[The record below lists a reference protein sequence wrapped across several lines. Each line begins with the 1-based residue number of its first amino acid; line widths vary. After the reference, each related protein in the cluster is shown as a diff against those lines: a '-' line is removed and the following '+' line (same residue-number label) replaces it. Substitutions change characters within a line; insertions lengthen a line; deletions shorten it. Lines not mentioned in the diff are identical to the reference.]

1 MRFSL
6 RSIFITSPFESLLK
20 HAEKVKECGW
30 VFQQAVECYV
40 SDQCEEFEALRQE
53 VSKLESEADAIKRS
67 IRGHIPKGT
76 RMPVTKFE
84 LFLYVREQDK
94 VLDSVQDALDWLSYR
109 TKPTI
114 SDKLQKDL
122 FLLVDSVIE
131 PIEDLSR
138 MISEAKKYF
147 DTYSEKQRRKVK
159 NIIHNLRK
167 REHEADQM
175 EDELKLELF
184 TTEKDPIAI
193 FHMVRLSEIIG
204 SIADHAENAGDMM
217 RAMIARKR
225 GSGLFG
231 IFARKK
237 LDNSITD

>member
-1 MRFSL
+1 V
-6 RSIFITSPFESLLK
+6 TSPFEGLQE
-20 HAEKVKECGW
+20 HAEKVRECGW
-30 VFQQAVECYV
+30 VFQQAVECYA
-40 SDQCEEFEALRQE
+40 SDKCEEFDALRQE
-53 VSKLESEADAIKRS
+53 VSKLESEADAIKRR

-84 LFLYVREQDK
+84 LFLYIREQDK

-109 TKPTI
+109 GRPSI
-114 SDKLQKDL
+114 PEELEKDL

-131 PIEDLSR
+131 PMEDLSR

-147 DTYSEKQRRKVK
+147 DSYSEKQRRVVK
-159 NIIHNLRK
+159 DIIHNLRK
-167 REHEADQM
+167 REHEADQI
-175 EDELKLELF
+175 EDELKIKLF
-184 TTEKDPIAI
+184 TIEKDPIAI

-225 GSGLFG
+225 RVVFG
-231 IFARKK
+231 E
-237 LDNSITD
+237 S

>member
-6 RSIFITSPFESLLK
+6 RSLFVTSPFESLEE
-20 HAEKVKECGW
+20 HAEKVRECGW
-30 VFQQAVECYV
+30 VFQQAVECYA
-40 SDQCEEFEALRQE
+40 SDKCEEFEAMRQE
-53 VSKLESEADAIKRS
+53 VSKLESEADAIKRR

-84 LFLYVREQDK
+84 LFLYIREQDK

-109 TKPTI
+109 TSPSI
-114 SDKLQKDL
+114 PEELEKDL

-147 DTYSEKQRRKVK
+147 DNYSEKQRRIVK
-159 NIIHNLRK
+159 DIIHNLRK
-167 REHEADQM
+167 REHEADQR
-175 EDELKLELF
+175 EDDLKIKLF
-184 TTEKDPIAI
+184 TIEKDPIAI

-225 GSGLFG
+225 RGLFG
-231 IFARKK
+231 E
-237 LDNSITD
+237 S